1 MLDAKLS
8 VSLKICNCQ
17 TSRKYAIVLDFTQ
30 TEPNLNVFMQ
40 GIKTHNFFNILA
52 VFWWF
57 CCVNFCV
64 RAIAEAVRPYKPRPL
79 PDDPYGNA
87 MNLSGLFHPWARAL
101 LASVVMQYCI
111 LYYSCEVSF
120 SWIMSIPKKE
130 TNKQTTKRKK
140 MNKIGILQF

>member
-8 VSLKICNCQ
+8 VSLKIYTCQ

-30 TEPNLNVFMQ
+30 LEPNLNVFMQ
-40 GIKTHNFFNILA
+40 GIKTDFFNILA

-57 CCVNFCV
+57 CYVNFCV

-87 MNLSGLFHPWARAL
+87 MNLSGLFHPWARTL
-101 LASVVMQYCI
+101 LPSVVMQYCI

-120 SWIMSIPKKE
+120 SWIMSIPKE
-130 TNKQTTKRKK
+130 TKNKQINKQQKVKKWRK
-140 MNKIGILQF
+140 